1 MGVSP
6 FTESSVLE
14 SKQYAQPPG
23 NLMGAYFKSDNPT
36 GTRAMSTVETTRKRE
51 KTGGRVKGTPNK
63 VNREFRETVRKLLD
77 DNADNVGTWI
87 TQVAQ
92 GHGENKADPAK
103 ALDLLAKLAEFAAPK
118 LGRVEHVGEGG
129 GPVLNEIVIKVV
141 DADRG

>member
-23 NLMGAYFKSDNPT
+23 NLMGAYFTSDNPT
-36 GTRAMSTVETTRKRE
+36 GTRAMSTVGTTRKRE

-92 GHGENKADPAK
+92 GHGKNKADPAR

-141 DADRG
+141 DAG